1 MAFNRKQ
8 RLRDNIE
15 AIRTAFTL
23 EREQRAATAE
33 ERAILRKYCGFG
45 GLKCILNPARELTD
59 AVHWAKSDLELFAPT
74 VELHRLIRENSRD
87 DMEYKRFVDSLK
99 ASVLT
104 AFYTP
109 KEITDTIADVL
120 ADYSVRPSRVLEP
133 SAGVGVFV
141 DAVLRH
147 NPDADVMAFEKDLLT
162 GTILR
167 QLHPDKKMRIDG
179 FEKIEKPFND
189 YFDLAVSNIPFGDIA
204 VFDAEFQKSES
215 FGRRSSQKA
224 IHNYFFL
231 KGLDTVRDGGIVAF
245 ITSQGVLNSAKT
257 SVRNELFSQAN
268 LVSAIRLPNNLFSD
282 NAGTEVGSDL
292 IILQKNLHKMELSQ
306 DERLLTVIQTDTKTN
321 LTDNAYL
328 YIDALDNA
336 GNWTDYVVLA
346 NPFYEEEPE
355 LTPTPTPDTG
365 DDEHDEHCPTDCDCR
380 KNNTSGSS
388 SGSSFG
394 GSSGGASSVS
404 GGSKNAGSSAQ
415 TPASSETPAPTT
427 EPITK
432 EDGTGFTQN
441 GNSVT
446 RDLLYDKYSNK
457 QFITIETRNGETFY
471 LVIDYDKPLDE
482 DGERYETYFLNLV
495 DEADLLA
502 LVEGEKQTPACSC
515 TTKCEAGAVN
525 TSCEVCKTNMTEC
538 TGKEKVVEKVPGTT
552 SEPEIEPE
560 PEKKSSGGAVALLL
574 LLVLGGGGAL
584 YWFKFRK
591 KKPDA
596 KGPVDLDDYDYGEDE
611 DDTDYETEP
620 DEPESTGDAEQE
632 DAE

>member
-1 MAFNRKQ
+1 MHLKKTKKTPRMFRMIALMLSLVLVFFTMTGMA
-8 RLRDNIE
+8 LAEEGTDVSD
-15 AIRTAFTL
+15 AAPDSTL
-23 EREQRAATAE
+23 EIVETELEVEPEPTEEPPAETPGAE
-33 ERAILRKYCGFG
+33 ET
-45 GLKCILNPARELTD
+45 PEPT
-59 AVHWAKSDLELFAPT
+59 LEP
-74 VELHRLIRENSRD
+74 EEPSIPSE
-87 DMEYKRFVDSLK
+87 
-99 ASVLT
+99 
-104 AFYTP
+104 P
-109 KEITDTIADVL
+109 TDT
-120 ADYSVRPSRVLEP
+120 PVLEP
-133 SAGVGVFV
+133 DYELDAEIPTGWHNASVTITVRLIDKNNTGWVKIEAAFSNEDDAERFDVTEEWNEYGYWERTMPDNGTVYFYITDPLGVEHELFLDVYCMDFEAPTLRAGINGTLLHVEANDALSGIAAVFV
-141 DAVLRH
+141 NDELYTTLENGELNV
-147 NPDADVMAFEKDLLT
+147 
-162 GTILR
+162 
-167 QLHPDKKMRIDG
+167 RID
-179 FEKIEKPFND
+179 N
-189 YFDLAVSNIPFGDIA
+189 L
-204 VFDAEFQKSES
+204 
-215 FGRRSSQKA
+215 
-224 IHNYFFL
+224 
-231 KGLDTVRDGGIVAF
+231 RD
-245 ITSQGVLNSAKT
+245 
-257 SVRNELFSQAN
+257 
-268 LVSAIRLPNNLFSD
+268 D
-282 NAGTEVGSDL
+282 
-292 IILQKNLHKMELSQ
+292 
-306 DERLLTVIQTDTKTN
+306 
-321 LTDNAYL
+321 AYL

-355 LTPTPTPDTG
+355 PTPIPTPTPDTG
-365 DDEHDEHCPTDCDCR
+365 DDEHDEHCPADCDCR
-380 KNNTSGSS
+380 KNNTSGS
-388 SGSSFG
+388 
-394 GSSGGASSVS
+394 GSSGGGGSGASSVS

-415 TPASSETPAPTT
+415 TPTSSETPAPTT

-457 QFITIETRNGETFY
+457 QFITVETRNGETFY

-502 LVEGEKQTPACSC
+502 LIDGDKTAPVCSC

-538 TGKEKVVEKVPGTT
+538 TGKEKVVEKVPDTT
-552 SEPEIEPE
+552 PEPEVEPE
-560 PEKKSSGGAVALLL
+560 PEKKSSGAAVALLL

>member
-1 MAFNRKQ
+1 MHLKKTKKTPRMIRMIALMLSLVLAFFTMTGMA
-8 RLRDNIE
+8 LAEEGTDVPD
-15 AIRTAFTL
+15 TAPDSTL
-23 EREQRAATAE
+23 EIVEAELEAEPAPTEEPPAEAPGAE
-33 ERAILRKYCGFG
+33 ETPEPTPEPEEPSIPPEPTDT
-45 GLKCILNPARELTD
+45 PALEPDYELDAEIPPGWHNAPVTITVRLLDKNNTGWVKIEVAFSDEDDAERFDVTEEWNEYGYWERTMPDNGTVYFFVTD
-59 AVHWAKSDLELFAPT
+59 PLGAEHELFLDVYCMDFEAPT
-74 VELHRLIRENSRD
+74 LRAGINGTLLRVE
-87 DMEYKRFVDSLK
+87 
-99 ASVLT
+99 ASDALSG
-104 AFYTP
+104 
-109 KEITDTIADVL
+109 IA
-120 ADYSVRPSRVLEP
+120 A
-133 SAGVGVFV
+133 VFV
-141 DAVLRH
+141 NDELYTTLD
-147 NPDADVMAFEKDLLT
+147 NGELN
-162 GTILR
+162 I
-167 QLHPDKKMRIDG
+167 RID
-179 FEKIEKPFND
+179 
-189 YFDLAVSNIPFGDIA
+189 
-204 VFDAEFQKSES
+204 
-215 FGRRSSQKA
+215 
-224 IHNYFFL
+224 
-231 KGLDTVRDGGIVAF
+231 
-245 ITSQGVLNSAKT
+245 
-257 SVRNELFSQAN
+257 
-268 LVSAIRLPNNLFSD
+268 
-282 NAGTEVGSDL
+282 
-292 IILQKNLHKMELSQ
+292 
-306 DERLLTVIQTDTKTN
+306 N
-321 LTDNAYL
+321 LTDDAYL

-355 LTPTPTPDTG
+355 PTPTPTPTPTPDTG
-365 DDEHDEHCPTDCDCR
+365 NNQHDEHCPADCDCR
-380 KNNTSGSS
+380 KNNTSGSG
-388 SGSSFG
+388 SGSSSGG
-394 GSSGGASSVS
+394 GSSGTFSGS
-404 GGSKNAGSSAQ
+404 GGNKNAGSSTQ

-482 DGERYETYFLNLV
+482 DEERYETYFLNLV

-502 LVEGEKQTPACSC
+502 LVEGDKQMPVCSC

-538 TGKEKVVEKVPGTT
+538 TGKEKVVEKVPEVTP
-552 SEPEIEPE
+552 EPEIEPE

-574 LLVLGGGGAL
+574 LLLLGGGGVL

-611 DDTDYETEP
+611 DDADYETEP